1 MFFLIIN
8 NVLFLCI
15 DLEVFFIS
23 YFVCVWTTLV
33 SPLTINASRLS
44 TQNSIYSTCATG
56 CCLFLCKLR
65 FQSKQKIKKDVYSRE
80 DFRHAKISGKKYVC
94 HLVFSLALPGSWGR
108 KNIFR
113 FFFLPAITIK
123 ESGKHT
129 ASLPFLLEWFPHVIG
144 AFFLIWSSSAF
155 VVADVSAVDWKNGIV
170 QIWECREKAKFKSVS
185 LVQLFPITTR
195 ILLYYWRVVD
205 FKKWR
210 HYFVGRNNEGRVKGV
225 KRKLEFLLHIF
236 TDGIIAS

>member
-1 MFFLIIN
+1 M
-8 NVLFLCI
+8 
-15 DLEVFFIS
+15 IS
-23 YFVCVWTTLV
+23 T
-33 SPLTINASRLS
+33 
-44 TQNSIYSTCATG
+44 
-56 CCLFLCKLR
+56 
-65 FQSKQKIKKDVYSRE
+65 
-80 DFRHAKISGKKYVC
+80 RHW
-94 HLVFSLALPGSWGR
+94 SL
-108 KNIFR
+108 
-113 FFFLPAITIK
+113 
-123 ESGKHT
+123 
-129 ASLPFLLEWFPHVIG
+129 
-144 AFFLIWSSSAF
+144 FLIWSSSAF

-236 TDGIIAS
+236 TDELLRHRSEKARRLCDVIMVLRLLLAVAFFSCTLAQNDGWVFPK